1 MDSHVSRRIHTAL
14 AMLVLVVAAPLALA
28 DKYDGLTVSFDKP
41 MAEVQKAAI
50 DALTVVGVD
59 VKKQDPNYVEG
70 KRSHKVG
77 VFVGSG
83 GEVLSV
89 ALTAVSPQK
98 TEATVRTTKTFVGR
112 MGQKVWDQ
120 DVVNEM
126 AKSLGVSSPAA
137 ATPAAGTPPPA
148 TAAPAAR

>member
-1 MDSHVSRRIHTAL
+1 MNSRIARRSFR
-14 AMLVLVVAAPLALA
+14 VLTLILLVAATQVALA
-28 DKYDGLTVSFDKP
+28 DKYDGMTVTFAKP
-41 MAEVQKAAI
+41 LATVQKAAV

-59 VKKQDPNYVEG
+59 VKKQEPNYVEG

-89 ALTAVSPQK
+89 ALSAVGPDK
-98 TEATVRTTKTFVGR
+98 TEAKVRTTKTFVGH
-112 MGQKVWDQ
+112 MGQKIWDQ

-126 AKSLGVSSPAA
+126 AKALGVDAPA
-137 ATPAAGTPPPA
+137 G
-148 TAAPAAR
+148 AAPAAH

>member
-1 MDSHVSRRIHTAL
+1 MIL
-14 AMLVLVVAAPLALA
+14 LVAATPVALA
-28 DKYDGLTVSFDKP
+28 DKYDGMTVTFDKP
-41 MAEVQKAAI
+41 LAAVQKAAV

-59 VKKQDPNYVEG
+59 VKKQEPNYVEG
-70 KRSHKVG
+70 KRGHKVG

-89 ALTAVSPQK
+89 ALTAVGPDK
-98 TEATVRTTKTFVGR
+98 TEAKVRTTKTFVGR

-126 AKSLGVSSPAA
+126 AKALGVS
-137 ATPAAGTPPPA
+137 PP
-148 TAAPAAR
+148 AAPAAAH

>member
-1 MDSHVSRRIHTAL
+1 MNSRIAHRSFSLLTMIL
-14 AMLVLVVAAPLALA
+14 LVAATPVALA
-28 DKYDGLTVSFDKP
+28 DKYDGMTVTFDKP
-41 MAEVQKAAI
+41 LAAVQKAAV

-59 VKKQDPNYVEG
+59 VKKQEPNYVEG
-70 KRSHKVG
+70 KRGHKVG

-89 ALTAVSPQK
+89 ALTAVGPDK
-98 TEATVRTTKTFVGR
+98 TEAKVRTTKTFVGR

-126 AKSLGVSSPAA
+126 AKALGVS
-137 ATPAAGTPPPA
+137 PP
-148 TAAPAAR
+148 AAPAAAH

>member
-1 MDSHVSRRIHTAL
+1 MKSHAARHFFS
-14 AMLVLVVAAPLALA
+14 MLTLLLVVAAPVALA
-28 DKYDGLTVSFDKP
+28 DSYDGMTVTFDKP
-41 MAEVQKAAI
+41 MAAVQKAAV

-59 VKKQDPNYVEG
+59 IKKQDPNYVEG
-70 KRSHKVG
+70 KRSRKVG

-89 ALTAVSPQK
+89 ALTAVTPDTTQAK
-98 TEATVRTTKTFVGR
+98 VRTNKTFVGR

-126 AKSLGVSSPAA
+126 AKALGVSPP
-137 ATPAAGTPPPA
+137 TPTAG
-148 TAAPAAR
+148 APAAK

>member
-1 MDSHVSRRIHTAL
+1 MNSRIVQRSFGVLTMILL
-14 AMLVLVVAAPLALA
+14 AAATPVALA
-28 DKYDGLTVSFDKP
+28 DKYDGMTVTFDKP
-41 MAEVQKAAI
+41 LVTVQKAAI

-59 VKKQDPNYVEG
+59 VKKQEPNYVEG
-70 KRSHKVG
+70 KRSRKVG

-89 ALTAVSPQK
+89 ALTAVGPDK
-98 TEATVRTTKTFVGR
+98 TEAKVRTTKTFVGH

-126 AKSLGVSSPAA
+126 AKALGVAPPA
-137 ATPAAGTPPPA
+137 PPPPA
-148 TAAPAAR
+148 AH

>member
-1 MDSHVSRRIHTAL
+1 MLSRTVRRSFSLLTVIL
-14 AMLVLVVAAPLALA
+14 FVAAAPAAFA
-28 DKYDGLTVSFDKP
+28 DKYDGMTVTFDKP
-41 MAEVQKAAI
+41 IATVQKAAI

-70 KRSHKVG
+70 KRSRKVG

-89 ALTAVSPQK
+89 ALTAVGSDK
-98 TEATVRTTKTFVGR
+98 TEAKVKTTKTFVGH

-126 AKSLGVSSPAA
+126 AKALGVDPPAA
-137 ATPAAGTPPPA
+137 A
-148 TAAPAAR
+148 AAPAAH

>member
-1 MDSHVSRRIHTAL
+1 MNSHIARRSFGLLTMIL
-14 AMLVLVVAAPLALA
+14 FVAAAPVALA
-28 DKYDGLTVSFDKP
+28 DKYEGMTVTFDKP
-41 MAEVQKAAI
+41 MAAVQKAAV
-50 DALTVVGVD
+50 DALTTVGVD

-89 ALTAVSPQK
+89 ALTAVTPDK
-98 TEATVRTTKTFVGR
+98 TQAKVVTTKTFVGR

-126 AKSLGVSSPAA
+126 AKALGVSPPAA
-137 ATPAAGTPPPA
+137 A
-148 TAAPAAR
+148 AAPAAP